1 MPAFE
6 LEETFQRA
14 GTTVERYRLHN
25 GLVLLYLP
33 EPRAPV
39 FTYQTWFRVG
49 ASDERPGKTGLAHLF
64 EHLMFKGTV
73 QTPEG
78 EYDRRIEEMGGRTN
92 AATWLDWTFYHADL
106 PAGHLGWLAALEADR
121 LANLAV
127 TPEAFDSERKVVMNE
142 RRETVEDEPAALMS
156 ETLWATALTEHP
168 YSRPTI
174 GWMADIEG
182 LTLADCQ
189 AFRKTWY
196 APDNAVLVV
205 AGDVPRAE
213 LLATVAEAYGDLIPG
228 HAVRAK
234 TTREASRKSP
244 IHKELSLPVTT
255 ERLMVAWQS
264 PAATDA
270 DHPTLEVLNELLFE
284 GDSGR
289 LHRALITEGSWRRGT
304 SPSCPSSGIGAV
316 RGGRGAAAGQ
326 DGGPGRGGGAGE
338 PREAG
343 GRRHHRGGAGE
354 GPQPAGDALLA
365 APADGAAARPGAWA
379 LGGHGGG
386 LPARLLGGRPAGGRD
401 PRGCAALRPGAAGA
415 RGPRD
420 PVRAARVTD
429 LAALAEAVRDAQP
442 APGSLLAVKGRC
454 CGWPCRGARRRAG
467 AGGRGAGR
475 GGRLRGE
482 RGGGAAAGAGGG
494 PGVGGGGG
502 ARERRAAAA
511 GGGRAGGAHH
521 RRAGAGRGRGPGAA
535 AAVVAGAPPRA
546 GSARPGAGDRRA
558 APRGAGAGRAVHA
571 RPGSAA
577 GPGGGA
583 GVGKSTLL
591 RQIAAQA
598 EVDVVVLALIGERGR
613 EVGAFLARLP
623 AETRARAVVVVA
635 RADDPRWSG
644 CGPPRWPR
652 RWPRDTARPA
662 SPCFC

>member
-289 LHRALITEGSWRRGT
+289 LHRALITEGELA
-304 SPSCPSSGIGAV
+304 SGHFAFV
-316 RGGRGAAAGQ
+316 
-326 DGGPGRGGGAGE
+326 PE
-338 PREAG
+338 F
-343 GRRHHRGGAGE
+343 
-354 GPQPAGDALLA
+354 
-365 APADGAAARPGAWA
+365 
-379 LGGHGGG
+379 
-386 LPARLLGGRPAGGRD
+386 RD
-401 PRGCAALRPGAAGA
+401 PGLYEVGVELRPGK
-415 RGPRD
+415 
-420 PVRAARVTD
+420 T
-429 LAALAEAVRDAQP
+429 
-442 APGSLLAVKGRC
+442 
-454 CGWPCRGARRRAG
+454 
-467 AGGRGAGR
+467 
-475 GGRLRGE
+475 
-482 RGGGAAAGAGGG
+482 
-494 PGVGGGGG
+494 
-502 ARERRAAAA
+502 
-511 GGGRAGGAHH
+511 
-521 RRAGAGRGRGPGAA
+521 
-535 AAVVAGAPPRA
+535 
-546 GSARPGAGDRRA
+546 
-558 APRGAGAGRAVHA
+558 
-571 RPGSAA
+571 
-577 GPGGGA
+577 
-583 GVGKSTLL
+583 
-591 RQIAAQA
+591 AAQA
-598 EVDVVVLALIGERGR
+598 EEVVLASLAKLAADGITEAELEKARNRLETRFWRHQQTVQQRAQGLGHWEVTAGDFRHAFSVADRLAAVTREDVQRFARERLVP
-613 EVGAFLARLP
+613 EARVTLYGLP
-623 AETRARAVVVVA
+623 A
-635 RADDPRWSG
+635 
-644 CGPPRWPR
+644 
-652 RWPRDTARPA
+652 
-662 SPCFC
+662 